1 MQIGYTVEDGRTE
14 LYTSAHPYFEFCDGY
29 IEADVATVERYVG
42 AILEVKKALAEV
54 MPAIVADIKERNTEQ
69 L

>member
-1 MQIGYTVEDGRTE
+1 MRIGYNIEDGRTE

-29 IEADVATVERYVG
+29 IEADAATVERYVG